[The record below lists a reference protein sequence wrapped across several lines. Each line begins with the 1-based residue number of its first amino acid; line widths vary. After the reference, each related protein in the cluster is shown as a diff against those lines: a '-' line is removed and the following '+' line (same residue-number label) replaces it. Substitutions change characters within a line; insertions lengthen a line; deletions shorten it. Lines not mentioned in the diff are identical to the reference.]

1 MMPSSKPAL
10 SSSAD
15 PVSAFLEATL
25 SLTALV
31 DDENARLGHERPAS
45 LADLVEEKQR
55 RALAY
60 SHAAKT
66 VQSTPGL
73 MAAAAP
79 ALRNALAQALQA
91 FDAALL
97 RNGQLIMRAK
107 QLQEGLLGA
116 IAAAVNNTPN
126 ATPHYG
132 ANGAVAAGAVRAG
145 PIALNATV

>member
-1 MMPSSKPAL
+1 MMPSSSPAL
-10 SSSAD
+10 SSAD
-15 PVSAFLEATL
+15 PVSAFLDATL

-31 DDENARLGHERPAS
+31 EDENARLGRERPAS
-45 LADLVEEKQR
+45 LTDLVEGKQR

-66 VQSTPGL
+66 VQTTPGL
-73 MAAAAP
+73 LAAAAP
-79 ALRNALAQALQA
+79 ALRKALAQALQA

-107 QLQEGLLGA
+107 QLQEGLLST

-126 ATPHYG
+126 ATPNYF